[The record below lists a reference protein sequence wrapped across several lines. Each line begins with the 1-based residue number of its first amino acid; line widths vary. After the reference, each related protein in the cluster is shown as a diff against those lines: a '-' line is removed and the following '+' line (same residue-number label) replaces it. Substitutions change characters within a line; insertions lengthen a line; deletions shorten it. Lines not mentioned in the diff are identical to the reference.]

1 MISVKRSASCG
12 ATRCHITWVSEKPCS
27 NSSGGPLPPT
37 RAKTRP
43 DVVLIHSAAYP
54 GNKSA
59 RSGMVISFAV
69 MAGLV
74 PAIHLLRQQLKVVDA
89 RHEAGHDDQYQ
100 SFLCSCSTACRPIS
114 RRTEARGRWIG
125 AMPA

>member
-27 NSSGGPLPPT
+27 NSSGGRLPPT

-89 RHEAGHDDQYQ
+89 RPGAGDGDQYQ
-100 SFLCSCSTACRPIS
+100 SFLCSCSTACQPIS
-114 RRTEARGRWIG
+114 RRQKPSGHLIRSIA
-125 AMPA
+125 A